1 MDMVKEQLKNM
12 PDQRVFTVPEGIVKI
27 GYRCFSNTNVEEV
40 ILPSSVRELECEAF
54 RWCEN
59 LKTIILPEG
68 LETIGVSS
76 FRETG
81 IKEIVIPKSVKRIE
95 AMAFSG
101 YVDDNK
107 QHRVLEKMV
116 LQEGLEYIGE

>member
-1 MDMVKEQLKNM
+1 M
-12 PDQRVFTVPEGIVKI
+12 FTVPEGIVKI
-27 GYRCFSNTNVEEV
+27 GYRCFCNTNVEEV
-40 ILPSSVRELECEAF
+40 ILPSSVREIDCEAF
-54 RWCEN
+54 RWCKN
-59 LKTIILPEG
+59 LKTINLPEG

-107 QHRVLEKMV
+107 QHRVLEKMI
-116 LQEGLEYIGE
+116 L